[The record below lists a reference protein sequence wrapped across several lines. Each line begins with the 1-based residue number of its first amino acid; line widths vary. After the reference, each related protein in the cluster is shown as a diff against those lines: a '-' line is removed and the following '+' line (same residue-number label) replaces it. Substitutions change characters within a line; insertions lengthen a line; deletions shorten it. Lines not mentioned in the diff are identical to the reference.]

1 MRVLRRFV
9 LIVFF
14 FAASGFS
21 VAVQSAEAWLPIAP
35 QDMQVKGVPGNP
47 GAAAIQL
54 YLSYYKDDNDKFI
67 SVYKRVKILTEAG
80 RKYADVEIP
89 IGPDESLKQLLARTI
104 HPDGSIVE
112 FKDKPFVKTI
122 FKGRGVKYT
131 ARTFTLPDVTAGS
144 IVEYSYLVSLPPGVV
159 DTISAWPVQNDLFT
173 LRERL
178 RFRAFQG
185 FVEVPTEWNS
195 TVHKS
200 EVAYSYLNQV
210 DATVPQKKKG
220 NLMELELE
228 NVPAFN
234 AEEYMPPED
243 DYKPA
248 VLFYYGGR
256 ETASPE
262 KFWEEWQRLIT
273 EYVEK
278 FTGNSGAVRDAAAQA
293 VGSEADP
300 EKKLRKLYARAQ
312 QIRNL
317 SFERTRTKEEQKG
330 EKLKTNNNAQDVLQH
345 GYGTRWE
352 IDALLVALA
361 RAAGFEASMLGVTDR
376 HERSFTK
383 LLLWLG
389 QLSGKAA
396 LVKVNGKDVT
406 LDPGTRFCPYG
417 LLRWRYA
424 AAAALNFSKAGGGFI
439 TTSSN

>member
-35 QDMQVKGVPGNP
+35 HDMQVKGVPGNP

-54 YLSYYKDDNDKFI
+54 YLSHYKACND
-67 SVYKRVKILTEAG
+67 
-80 RKYADVEIP
+80 
-89 IGPDESLKQLLARTI
+89 
-104 HPDGSIVE
+104 H
-112 FKDKPFVKTI
+112 FV
-122 FKGRGVKYT
+122 
-131 ARTFTLPDVTAGS
+131 S
-144 IVEYSYLVSLPPGVV
+144 
-159 DTISAWPVQNDLFT
+159 
-173 LRERL
+173 
-178 RFRAFQG
+178 
-185 FVEVPTEWNS
+185 
-195 TVHKS
+195 VHKS
-200 EVAYSYLNQV
+200 EGAYSYLNQV
-210 DATVPQKKKG
+210 DATVHPKKKG

-317 SFERTRTKEEQKG
+317 SFERTRTKEDQKG
-330 EKLKTNNNAQDVLQH
+330 AKLKTNNNAQDVLQH

-389 QLSGKAA
+389 AVGGQAA
-396 LVKVNGKDVT
+396 LVEGHRQELT
-406 LDPGTRFCPYG
+406 LASGIT
-417 LLRWRYA
+417 
-424 AAAALNFSKAGGGFI
+424 FSP
-439 TTSSN
+439 